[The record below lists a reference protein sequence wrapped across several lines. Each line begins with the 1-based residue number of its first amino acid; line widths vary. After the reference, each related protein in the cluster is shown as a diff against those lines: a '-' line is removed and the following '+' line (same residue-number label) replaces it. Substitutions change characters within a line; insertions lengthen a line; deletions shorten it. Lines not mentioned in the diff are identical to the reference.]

1 MTAACARALPGA
13 ETWLEAVTGETRSAA
28 AVFRRYGAGKT
39 LYLAFDESWRW
50 RYKVGDLY
58 HQKFWN
64 QAAKFVMESP
74 FAVHDKFVS
83 LDSGAL
89 NYEPGATAEIRTRIL
104 DAQGR
109 AMPRA
114 KAEAWLMR
122 EGRKVATIALTA
134 DENETGIYRGRT
146 APLTD
151 GDYEVRVRVEGL
163 PDAEMKART
172 GFAVRRESTG
182 ELAELNCNEPL
193 LRELAANS
201 GGRYFREEE
210 LGSLI
215 ERLKPLSQGRVVET
229 ETVLWQSWWWF
240 GTVLALLALEWGLRK
255 RAGMM

>member
-1 MTAACARALPGA
+1 
-13 ETWLEAVTGETRSAA
+13 
-28 AVFRRYGAGKT
+28 
-39 LYLAFDESWRW
+39 
-50 RYKVGDLY
+50 
-58 HQKFWN
+58 
-64 QAAKFVMESP
+64 
-74 FAVHDKFVS
+74 
-83 LDSGAL
+83 
-89 NYEPGATAEIRTRIL
+89 
-104 DAQGR
+104 
-109 AMPRA
+109 
-114 KAEAWLMR
+114 MR
-122 EGRKVATIALTA
+122 EGRKVATIPLTA
-134 DENETGIYRGRT
+134 DENETGIYRGRS

-172 GFAVRRESTG
+172 GFAVRRAATG

-210 LGSLI
+210 LGALI

-240 GTVLALLALEWGLRK
+240 GAVMLLLALEWALRK

>member
-1 MTAACARALPGA
+1 M
-13 ETWLEAVTGETRSAA
+13 
-28 AVFRRYGAGKT
+28 
-39 LYLAFDESWRW
+39 
-50 RYKVGDLY
+50 
-58 HQKFWN
+58 
-64 QAAKFVMESP
+64 
-74 FAVHDKFVS
+74 
-83 LDSGAL
+83 

-172 GFAVRRESTG
+172 GFAVRRTATG

-210 LGSLI
+210 LGALL
-215 ERLKPLSQGRVVET
+215 ERLRPLSEGRVVET

-240 GTVLALLALEWGLRK
+240 GGIILLLALEWALRK